1 MDPRQKRAKINA
13 ATMLANQLVA
23 TVCGMLIPWIMIDTF
38 GSEAYGATT
47 SIAQFLSYISL
58 LEGGIGRAARGELYK
73 PLAEGDTESISRVY
87 LAVKRF
93 FNTIGTAF
101 LGYALVLAFCFY
113 DIADV
118 AAFSR
123 DYIFWLVI
131 VMTIGKFA
139 EFMGGYSQITLFNAD
154 QRQYVS
160 NLTVIGTSA
169 LNVLLV
175 VILARSGCDLLWVKL
190 GSSLIFVVKPVIYTI
205 YLKRHYT
212 IVRTRERAKLANQWT
227 AIGQHI
233 AYFIQNNIAVFALTV
248 FADLKAVAVYSV
260 YHLISFSLRNVVTS
274 FGSGMEAM
282 FGDMIAR
289 NEREALIKAY
299 RRYKLTLT
307 VLTLSLFGTAMV
319 LILPFIRLYTAGVTD
334 TNYYQP
340 LFAGILLLGD
350 ALYCVTLPCY
360 NLPIAAGKL
369 RESRA
374 GAYGEAI
381 ISVVVSIGLVFR
393 NPLLG
398 VGIGLLAAMLFKG
411 VYQIVFSARHV
422 LHIPLW
428 RPLRDFLVTTLVLI
442 LMAWAGIRISDYLA
456 IENYISWALHGVA
469 FVVVMGAA
477 ALLVGNLQYPGSIKN
492 LASGFLA
499 RGKKRK

>member
-1 MDPRQKRAKINA
+1 MDRRQKRAKINA

-47 SIAQFLSYISL
+47 SIAQFLSYISI

-73 PLAEGDTESISRVY
+73 PLAEGNTENISRVY

-93 FNTIGTAF
+93 FNAIGAAF
-101 LGYALVLAFCFY
+101 LGYAVVLAFCYY
-113 DIADV
+113 DIADT

-123 DYIFWLVI
+123 DYIFWLII

-160 NLTVIGTSA
+160 NLTVIGTSM

-175 VILARSGCDLLWVKL
+175 VVLARSGCDLLWVKL
-190 GSSLIFVVKPVIYTI
+190 GSSLIFVIKPVIYSV

-212 IVRTRERAKLANQWT
+212 IVRTKERAKLKNQWT
-227 AIGQHI
+227 ALGQHL

-282 FGDMIAR
+282 FGDMIAK
-289 NEREALIKAY
+289 NEMEELRKAY

-307 VLTLSLFGTAMV
+307 LLTLTLFGTAMV
-319 LILPFIRLYTAGVTD
+319 LILPFVRLYTAGVTD
-334 TNYYQP
+334 TNYHQP
-340 LFAGILLLGD
+340 FFAGILLMGD
-350 ALYCVTLPCY
+350 ALYCLTLPCY

-369 RESRA
+369 KESRA
-374 GAYGEAI
+374 GAYGEAV
-381 ISVVVSIGLVFR
+381 ISVVVTIALVFWE
-393 NPLLG
+393 PLMG
-398 VGIGLLAAMLFKG
+398 VGIGLLAAMVFKG
-411 VYQIVFSARHV
+411 IYLIAFSAKQILRV
-422 LHIPLW
+422 NPWSL
-428 RPLRDFLVTTLVLI
+428 LRDFFGTTFAMV
-442 LMAWAGIRISDYLA
+442 LMACGGIWISDYLL
-456 IENYISWALHGVA
+456 IGNYFAWALHGA
-469 FVVVMGAA
+469 GIVVVMGMAA
-477 ALLVGNLQYPGSIKN
+477 VLVGEWQAPGTVKGVI
-492 LASGFLA
+492 AGFTA
-499 RGKKRK
+499 RRKK

>member
-1 MDPRQKRAKINA
+1 MDRRQKKAKINA

-47 SIAQFLSYISL
+47 SIAQFLSYISI

-73 PLAEGDTESISRVY
+73 PLAEGNIENISRVY
-87 LAVKRF
+87 LAVRRF
-93 FNTIGTAF
+93 FNTIGAAF
-101 LGYALVLAFCFY
+101 LGYALVLAFCFH

-118 AAFSR
+118 AAFSH
-123 DYIFWLVI
+123 DYIFWLVV

-160 NLTVIGTSA
+160 NITVIGTSV

-175 VILARSGCDLLWVKL
+175 VILSYSGCDLLWVKL
-190 GSSLIFVVKPVIYTI
+190 GSSLVFVIKPVIYTI
-205 YLKRHYT
+205 YLKKNYT
-212 IVRTRERAKLANQWT
+212 IVRTKERAKLKNQWT
-227 AIGQHI
+227 AIGQHL
-233 AYFIQNNIAVFALTV
+233 AYFVQNNIAVFALTV
-248 FADLKAVAVYSV
+248 FANLTQVAIYSI

-289 NEREALIKAY
+289 DESEALVKAY
-299 RRYKLTLT
+299 KRYKMTLTLLT
-307 VLTLSLFGTAMV
+307 VALFGTAMV
-319 LILPFIRLYTAGVTD
+319 LIVPFIKIYTAGVTD
-334 TNYYQP
+334 ANYIQP
-340 LFAGILLLGD
+340 VFAGILLLGD
-350 ALYCVTLPCY
+350 ALYCVMLPCY

-369 RESRA
+369 KESRV

-381 ISVVVSIGLVFR
+381 ISVVVSIALIFW
-393 NPLLG
+393 NPLIG

-411 VYQIVFSARHV
+411 VYLIVFSAKHI
-422 LHIPLW
+422 LHLPAWKL
-428 RPLRDFLVTTLVLI
+428 LRDFIGTTMVLVF
-442 LMAWAGIRISDYLA
+442 MAWVGVWMSKYLS
-456 IENYISWALHGVA
+456 IENYFAWALHGVVIVA
-469 FVVVMGAA
+469 VMGAVA
-477 ALLVGNLQYPGSIKN
+477 VLVGYLQYPSTIKGI
-492 LASGFLA
+492 ASGLLG
-499 RGKKRK
+499 RRRNQK